1 MSQHE
6 VTLLLGSNMG
16 DTQHNIELAIKYL
29 QNEVGD
35 IVNKS
40 SFLHSEAVEFVS
52 NNIFC
57 NIALLIK
64 THFSPIKLLSLIK
77 IIEFDMG
84 RREDSMVTGSYND
97 RIIDIDIV
105 KYDNVNFECK
115 KLNIPHYKHLYDRE
129 FSRKLLESINKH

>member
-1 MSQHE
+1 
-6 VTLLLGSNMG
+6 
-16 DTQHNIELAIKYL
+16 
-29 QNEVGD
+29 
-35 IVNKS
+35 
-40 SFLHSEAVEFVS
+40 
-52 NNIFC
+52 
-57 NIALLIK
+57 
-64 THFSPIKLLSLIK
+64 
-77 IIEFDMG
+77 MG